1 MKFKKRVNKLR
12 GVRTHGYGRQQG
24 RRKTGRKHGHGLT
37 ADWKKG
43 KKSYVN
49 KQKSLGYPTK
59 KFGKKVKRSPW
70 LFGKFGFQRP
80 QTQVRI
86 YHKNIINI
94 GSLDARL
101 DGWVKQELAQKSGD
115 TYTVDLAKL
124 NIQKILAKGAIQK
137 KVQVRVKS
145 ASNYAIEEI
154 EKAGGKVFLSE
165 TKE

>member
-12 GVRTHGYGRQQG
+12 GKRTHGYGRQQG

-37 ADWKKG
+37 SDHEKG
-43 KKSYVN
+43 LKSYVV

-59 KFGKKVKRSPW
+59 KYGKKVKRSPW

-86 YHKNIINI
+86 YHKNTINI

-101 DGWVKQELAQKSGD
+101 DGWVKEELAQKSGD
-115 TYTVDLAKL
+115 TYTIDLDKL
-124 NIQKILAKGAIQK
+124 NFQKVLAKGQIKK
-137 KVQVRVKS
+137 KVQVRVRA
-145 ASNYAIEEI
+145 ASNYAVEEI
-154 EKAGGKVFLSE
+154 EKAGGKVFLIES
-165 TKE
+165 